1 VSCTGG
7 GGGHGS
13 STSWEAAGLCLAAR
27 PEEDEGG
34 QGPVVKKRR
43 GGTGPVGWGVGRW
56 AGRLGS
62 AGLEKKR
69 NNRGKSQKIL
79 ENCRKIGKA
88 RMCT

>member
-1 VSCTGG
+1 MVEGGVSCTGG

-43 GGTGPVGWGVGRW
+43 GGTGRW
-56 AGRLGS
+56 AGEWGGGLGS
-62 AGLEKKR
+62 LGQLGWKRKEIIGENPKK
-69 NNRGKSQKIL
+69 S
-79 ENCRKIGKA
+79 
-88 RMCT
+88 